1 MRVTQEVK
9 QETRQ
14 RILDA
19 SKSLFRTK
27 GYAATTTRDLASE
40 AGIATGTLFNYF
52 PNKEAIVLT
61 FVDGALAATR
71 KDFRTRNAVGDSVD
85 EDLFA
90 FLAAGLRKL
99 RPFRKYIR
107 PLLDACLNPLADD
120 HVAQSLRAEQ
130 LEVVIEILRRHEKKE
145 PLSAVGL
152 HLFWTLYTGVLAF
165 WANDRSPH
173 QEDTLAL
180 LDQSMRM
187 FVNWIDEDQNSDNG
201 S

>member
-1 MRVTQEVK
+1 MRVTEEVK

-27 GYAATTTRDLASE
+27 GYDATTTRDIASE

-71 KDFRTRNAVGDSVD
+71 KDFRTRNASGDSVD

-120 HVAQSLRAEQ
+120 QVAQSLRAEQ
-130 LEVVIEILRRHEKKE
+130 LEVVIEILRRHERKE

-165 WANDRSPH
+165 WANDKSPH

-187 FVNWIDEDQNSDNG
+187 FVNWIDEDQNSDDG

>member
-1 MRVTQEVK
+1 MRVTEEVK

-27 GYAATTTRDLASE
+27 GYDATTTRDIASE

-52 PNKEAIVLT
+52 PNKEAIVMT

-71 KDFRTRNAVGDSVD
+71 KDFRTRNAFGDSVD

-107 PLLDACLNPLADD
+107 PLLDACLNPLTDD

-130 LEVVIEILRRHEKKE
+130 LEVVIEILRRHKRKE

-152 HLFWTLYTGVLAF
+152 HLFWTLYTGALAF
-165 WANDRSPH
+165 WANDKSPH

-187 FVNWIDEDQNSDNG
+187 FVNWIDEDQNSDDG

>member
-1 MRVTQEVK
+1 MRVTEEVK

-14 RILDA
+14 RILHA
-19 SKSLFRTK
+19 SKNLFRTK
-27 GYAATTTRDLASE
+27 GYDATTTRDIASE

-130 LEVVIEILRRHEKKE
+130 LEVVIEILRRHERKE

-165 WANDRSPH
+165 WASDKSPH